1 MAAPV
6 RRSAADLFDN
16 PAFSDVTILQFDGY
30 EELHEYR
37 AHKAVLC
44 MESGFF
50 REAFTEDYREKD
62 SIKIK
67 GDDNLHFELLLKYI
81 YTNHYDTDEI
91 AKLADKDSIERIL
104 IPMGICVVATKYM
117 VPAIYEMTS
126 EDVRMLLSTQ
136 ETDTYTLLRVAI
148 AAHYVQGSKADTP
161 MGKLIVSV
169 ILEGQC
175 KFTES
180 VSYEGTLKAYPTFAV
195 DMALVLARN
204 ITHRRCPSCSNDFTF
219 RSRIRKEKKQTS
231 VFCSLCKTAVR
242 CVAA

>member
-169 ILEGQC
+169 I
-175 KFTES
+175 
-180 VSYEGTLKAYPTFAV
+180 FAV